1 MSRLSSTRSLAPPL
15 TTDSCSSSLL
25 PMNISAPNTIDFCEF
40 CGHKPFYS
48 ISVSGAFLGTSL
60 PPTPSWSRFDLH
72 VYTYVYSIVFN
83 CISNYTLYFMYCIIT
98 NCKDRACSTP
108 PFFYKVLF
116 CFLIFCHYF
125 SVSVVFF
132 CSCE

>member
-1 MSRLSSTRSLAPPL
+1 M
-15 TTDSCSSSLL
+15 
-25 PMNISAPNTIDFCEF
+25 FCEF

-108 PFFYKVLF
+108 PFFIKF
-116 CFLIFCHYF
+116 YF
-125 SVSVVFF
+125 DFRFFAITSVSVWCFF
-132 CSCE
+132 CSCVGTHRPGIDGSGGVRKFLLIDLIIV